1 MNILKYARGH
11 TAPAV
16 NKNTNKNRIEPHSNL
31 GIRFRKL
38 AMSMDKLYRIS
49 LKCVAPIERIEHDS
63 FRKGHPSGLIWEVVF
78 QLIEYNFR
86 TLPPDFVTRLTEKTF
101 SIRFGQPCLKSHAVT
116 TPLKGQ
122 ERAPCEDYE
131 HILVLEILIIIN

>member
-1 MNILKYARGH
+1 
-11 TAPAV
+11 
-16 NKNTNKNRIEPHSNL
+16 
-31 GIRFRKL
+31 
-38 AMSMDKLYRIS
+38 MDKLYRIS

-63 FRKGHPSGLIWEVVF
+63 FRKGHPSGLIREVVF
-78 QLIEYNFR
+78 QSIEYNFR

-101 SIRFGQPCLKSHAVT
+101 SNSKFSIRQPCLKSHAVT